1 LTLNKN
7 ITAVITFQ
15 AIFCKGATARFMDKN
30 KKYDFDLKGNN
41 YGSEL

>member
-1 LTLNKN
+1 M
-7 ITAVITFQ
+7 AVITFQ

-30 KKYDFDLKGNN
+30 KFDLKGNN